1 MSQDEER
8 VRLIGCAIGAA
19 VVNLIAE
26 GQEIN
31 RDNIVNELQRQGK
44 TFGDG
49 VGSIISHE
57 AVEIVMRG
65 I

>member
-8 VRLIGCAIGAA
+8 VQLIGCAIGAA
-19 VVNLIAE
+19 VVSLIAD
-26 GQEIN
+26 GRVIN
-31 RDNIVNELQRQGK
+31 RDNIVSELHRQGK
-44 TFGDG
+44 SLGDG

-65 I
+65 F